1 MSGTETVLRALTAGA
16 QYLVR
21 RAVQH
26 QQAGQHRQMGMHHWL
41 LALVERHWA
50 MAEAMG

>member
-26 QQAGQHRQMGMHHWL
+26 QQAGQHRQMGVHHWL
-41 LALVERHWA
+41 LTRPVTKGLRR
-50 MAEAMG
+50 G